1 VVPGPRTHYL
11 EWSPTRSGILTSLVS
26 TSSAA
31 DAQAGAI
38 YSWSVRSNDEAHEL
52 RQALAASPP
61 DAGSGP
67 PSPSPSPLSRAHES
81 DSGPVQAAQRVDVGD
96 DISSFHLHPSSP
108 GGLLAVSLEETLKEY
123 TLHQGGALAFL
134 PDGSLLCAFDADLWH
149 LGCDHHDAEGDI
161 CDMMR
166 DRAARGY
173 VLDAGVNADICG
185 RMGQSDL
192 YRAWVMVSRLL
203 TFDTSTAD
211 RNAQADRPEP
221 AGGADKDKARG
232 KEGGEGG
239 EGDASDDARPRWGVW
254 GVHTITET
262 FKDVQSWHIA
272 KPLLRTGGDSFIQ
285 RGHASLAVVPPSP
298 LRRDA
303 TSGSLDSLRSD
314 DSSSRTPTA
323 LSRSRLSSEGNGN
336 NSSLRAAGQG
346 NMMVDVYISEARRRI
361 LHICEYDFGE
371 AERYDDDGDFEG
383 SEALE
388 KRVTRLDRKHDHAH
402 AAFTRMLQVDLSS
415 ALECLYKGAGYEHDG
430 GAAGGGGDGASCAM
444 AAIAMAG
451 AVHAEADS
459 AVWRRSYMHL
469 VKSCTVRPCR
479 HGAML
484 PCLSL
489 RPGLAAST
497 RSVESR
503 CPCTTIW
510 PCVAACCLLP
520 AGGIAMDVRPTH
532 GCDVRGMAPR
542 RCPTSVPA
550 STSLPGNS
558 RLCCRTRTLRWPTGW
573 RAQRAS

>member
-1 VVPGPRTHYL
+1 MVPGPRTHYL

-52 RQALAASPP
+52 RQTLAASPP
-61 DAGSGP
+61 DAATGP
-67 PSPSPSPLSRAHES
+67 PLPSPSPSPLSRAHES

-96 DISSFHLHPSSP
+96 DISCFHLHPSSP

-134 PDGSLLCAFDADLWH
+134 PDGSLMCAFDADLWH
-149 LGCDHHDAEGDI
+149 LASDHLDAEGDI
-161 CDMMR
+161 CDVMR

-192 YRAWVMVSRLL
+192 YRAWAMVSRLL
-203 TFDTSTAD
+203 TFDTLTFDASAAD
-211 RNAQADRPEP
+211 RNVQADRPEP
-221 AGGADKDKARG
+221 ARWADKDKHRCQ
-232 KEGGEGG
+232 EGGEGK
-239 EGDASDDARPRWGVW
+239 DDARPRWGVW

-262 FKDVQSWHIA
+262 FKDVESWHIA

-285 RGHASLAVVPPSP
+285 RHASLAVVPPSP
-298 LRRDA
+298 LRRDV

-323 LSRSRLSSEGNGN
+323 LSRSRLSSEGNSNGN

-402 AAFTRMLQVDLSS
+402 AAFTRLLQVDLSS
-415 ALECLYKGAGYEHDG
+415 ALECLYKGAGYEQDG

-469 VKSCTVRPCR
+469 VKSCTVRACR

-484 PCLSL
+484 SCLSL
-489 RPGLAAST
+489 PPCAAST
-497 RSVESR
+497 GGVESR
-503 CPCTTIW
+503 CRCATIW
-510 PCVAACCLLP
+510 ACACACCLL
-520 AGGIAMDVRPTH
+520 
-532 GCDVRGMAPR
+532 
-542 RCPTSVPA
+542 VP
-550 STSLPGNS
+550 LP
-558 RLCCRTRTLRWPTGW
+558 
-573 RAQRAS
+573 